1 MASQGQAVA
10 RQQNRWPERFV
21 IALPIAVIMITLG
34 WGAFTALSAPS
45 TVAPSK
51 TTTQI
56 VQEPGLL
63 EQRAGERGGAV
74 AQPASLPKLHPYVSI
89 RPTVRTGERGMEL
102 PNGTFWTP
110 PASEQR
116 RGERGIEL
124 PNGTFWTP
132 PVSVHERG
140 HARGRD

>member
-1 MASQGQAVA
+1 MTDVASQGQAVA
-10 RQQNRWPERFV
+10 RQQNRWLEGFV
-21 IALPIAVIMITLG
+21 IALASAAILVTLG

-56 VQEPGLL
+56 VQDRGLL

-74 AQPASLPKLHPYVSI
+74 AQPVQLPKLHPYVSL
-89 RPTVRTGERGMEL
+89 RPSVGTSERGMEL

-110 PASEQR
+110 PVSETR
-116 RGERGIEL
+116 RGMEL

-140 HARGRD
+140 HSRGRD

>member
-10 RQQNRWPERFV
+10 RQQDRSAEPFV
-21 IALPIAVIMITLG
+21 IALAIGIILITLA

-51 TTTQI
+51 TATQI
-56 VQEPGLL
+56 VQDRGLL

-74 AQPASLPKLHPYVSI
+74 AQPVQLPKLHPYMSV
-89 RPTVRTGERGMEL
+89 RPAPRAAERGMEL

-110 PASEQR
+110 PV
-116 RGERGIEL
+116 
-124 PNGTFWTP
+124 N
-132 PVSVHERG
+132 VHERG
-140 HARGRD
+140 HSRGRD